1 MINQFSRTE
10 LLIGGDKTA
19 VLAKARVIVF
29 GVGGVG
35 GYTVEALARAGIGRL
50 EFVDSDTVSL
60 TNLNRQILALH
71 STLGMKKTDVALER
85 VLDINPDCGAVA
97 HDLFY
102 TAENAEIFDLSEY
115 DYVVDAIDTVSSKL
129 LLAEKCTASAVPIV
143 SSMGTGNKSD
153 PSLFRLADIFETSG
167 CPLARVM
174 RRELRKRGIKKLT
187 VVYSPEEPIK
197 AATQSEEVTSKRSVP
212 GTLSYVP
219 GAAGLILAGKVISD
233 LAGMGI

>member
-10 LLIGGDKTA
+10 LLIGGDKAA

-197 AATQSEEVTSKRSVP
+197 AAAQSEEVTSKRSVP